1 MACPRPG
8 PAIGKARGSLP
19 RPQISELKGPL
30 KAAFWICSFTSHF
43 QVRTRGLAPP
53 PRMWV
58 HPQDG
63 SQIPPCALHRAVPRC
78 WCPWITMMS

>member
-53 PRMWV
+53 PGCGCILRMGARFPLALCTGQCRDAGV
-58 HPQDG
+58 PG
-63 SQIPPCALHRAVPRC
+63 SP
-78 WCPWITMMS
+78 